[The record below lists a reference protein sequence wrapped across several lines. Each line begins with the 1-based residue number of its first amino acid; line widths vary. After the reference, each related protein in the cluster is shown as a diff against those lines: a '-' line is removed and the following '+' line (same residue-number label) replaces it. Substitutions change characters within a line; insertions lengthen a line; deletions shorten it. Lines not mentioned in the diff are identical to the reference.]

1 MEGVSAGST
10 YCTRISSTKIGNG
23 LPLTFAIASTE
34 TPRPAVM
41 KTPPM
46 MRAPVEKKRSRS
58 SCPFFGIR
66 DSGSSDEGADGGC
79 SKESPS
85 SGERPAERSAAS
97 ILSLRVPSRL
107 ADGAAPSF
115 GAPAKSISDSCA
127 AMAVGGALMLAVG
140 GAADFF
146 PEVVFLR
153 LGFLDLGIITGA
165 SGARRTVNAPACLLG
180 ATSSAQ
186 LGTAVASSANA
197 ATRIFGV
204 TSEV

>member
-1 MEGVSAGST
+1 
-10 YCTRISSTKIGNG
+10 
-23 LPLTFAIASTE
+23 
-34 TPRPAVM
+34 
-41 KTPPM
+41 
-46 MRAPVEKKRSRS
+46 
-58 SCPFFGIR
+58 
-66 DSGSSDEGADGGC
+66 
-79 SKESPS
+79 
-85 SGERPAERSAAS
+85 
-97 ILSLRVPSRL
+97 
-107 ADGAAPSF
+107 
-115 GAPAKSISDSCA
+115 
-127 AMAVGGALMLAVG
+127 MAVGGALMLAVG